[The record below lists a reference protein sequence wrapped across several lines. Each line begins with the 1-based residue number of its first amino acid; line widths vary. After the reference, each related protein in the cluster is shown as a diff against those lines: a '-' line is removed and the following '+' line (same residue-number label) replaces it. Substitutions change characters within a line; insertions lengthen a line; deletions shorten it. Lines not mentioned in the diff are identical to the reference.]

1 MKRKRFRKIAMKRK
15 NIFGLTATNTDKII
29 QLYKELRKKR
39 PIDELLFFKTI
50 VWACLEK
57 QKGEDACCWVSPYDM
72 FAEPNKACMGT
83 ISLIDAA
90 YRAYCA
96 NKGHYDY
103 FTYNIKDNFG
113 KLL

>member
-1 MKRKRFRKIAMKRK
+1 MKRK
-15 NIFGLTATNTDKII
+15 NIFGLASTSKVL

-57 QKGEDACCWVSPYDM
+57 QKGEHADWWMSPYTM
-72 FAEPNKACMGT
+72 FAAPEAHMGT
-83 ISLIDAA
+83 IYLIDVA

-96 NKGHYDY
+96 NKDY
-103 FTYNIKDNFG
+103 YKYFKDNFG

>member
-1 MKRKRFRKIAMKRK
+1 MKRK
-15 NIFGLTATNTDKII
+15 NIFNLTDANTDKIL

-57 QKGEDACCWVSPYDM
+57 QKGEDAECSMSPYAM
-72 FAEPNKACMGT
+72 FAAPKAYMGT
-83 ISLIDAA
+83 ISLIDSV
-90 YRAYCA
+90 YKAYCA
-96 NKGHYDY
+96 NKNRYDY

>member
-1 MKRKRFRKIAMKRK
+1 MERK
-15 NIFGLTATNTDKII
+15 NIFGLTDTNTDKIL

-57 QKGEDACCWVSPYDM
+57 QKGEDAECWMSPYAM
-72 FAEPNKACMGT
+72 FAAPKAYMGT
-83 ISLIDAA
+83 ISLIDSV

-96 NKGHYDY
+96 NKDYYDY

>member
-1 MKRKRFRKIAMKRK
+1 MKRK
-15 NIFGLTATNTDKII
+15 NIFKLTGRNGDKIL

-57 QKGEDACCWVSPYDM
+57 QKEEDACCWMSPYVM
-72 FAEPNKACMGT
+72 FVMPKSYMGT
-83 ISLIDAA
+83 ISLIDNA
-90 YRAYCA
+90 YRAYCT
-96 NKGHYDY
+96 NKDYYDY
-103 FTYNIKDNFG
+103 FNYNIKDNFG